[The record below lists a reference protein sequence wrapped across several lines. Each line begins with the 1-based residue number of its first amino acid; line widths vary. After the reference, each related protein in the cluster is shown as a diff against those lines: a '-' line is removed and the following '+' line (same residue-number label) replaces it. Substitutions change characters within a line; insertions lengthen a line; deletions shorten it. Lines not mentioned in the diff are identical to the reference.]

1 MEENIDSQLQ
11 IEIKEDV
18 ANGQY
23 ANFAVIAHS
32 TSEFVIDFICM
43 MPNVTKA
50 QVKSRI
56 IMTPEHAK
64 RFMLALQ
71 ENVMKFEEQYGNI
84 HLPEQY
90 MGSPRFKGDA

>member
-1 MEENIDSQLQ
+1 MEIDNQLQ

-18 ANGQY
+18 ANGNY
-23 ANFAVIAHS
+23 ANLAVIAHS
-32 TSEFVIDFICM
+32 TAEFVMDFICI
-43 MPNVTKA
+43 MPNMSKA
-50 QVKSRI
+50 QVKSRV

-71 ENVMKFEEQYGNI
+71 ENVMKYEKQYGNI

-90 MGSPRFKGDA
+90 VGGPRFKGDA